1 MSLLVENAKKV
12 EKIFK
17 DTLKI
22 YKDLDLVAVAV
33 ISTING
39 LPIFSFSKIENSK
52 VESIVSALAAGA
64 MKTGDFVGQRMGY
77 DVSSTLELV
86 IRGEDGHTLFL
97 KIKPI
102 SSAIPEEFTIL
113 AAGSDNRQIGTTR
126 RFAIDFGKLIVE
138 QILA

>member
-64 MKTGDFVGQRMGY
+64 MNTGDFVGQRMGY
-77 DVSSTLELV
+77 DASSTMELV